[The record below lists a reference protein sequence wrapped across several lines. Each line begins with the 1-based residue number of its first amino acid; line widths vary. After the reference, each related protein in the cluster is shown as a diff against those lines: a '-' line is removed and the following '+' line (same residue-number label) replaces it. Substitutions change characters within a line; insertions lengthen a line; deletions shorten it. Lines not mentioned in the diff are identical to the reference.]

1 MARNTGSYVTIII
14 ILIIGVVICYENVE
28 FQKTMI
34 EIPST
39 TLYPTSDNNSSSSSS
54 KPKQTVEECVKNC
67 RKKKLF
73 GFSFRKKMNKETMD
87 CIYDCVFTECS
98 LRFPGMDPDSNRNKE
113 SCVIK
118 LYNKY
123 TADHGWL
130 RELKL
135 K

>member
-1 MARNTGSYVTIII
+1 MAGNTGSYVIITII
-14 ILIIGVVICYENVE
+14 LLIGVVICYEDVE

-34 EIPST
+34 EIPPT
-39 TLYPTSDNNSSSSSS
+39 TLYPTSNNNSYSS

-87 CIYDCVFTECS
+87 CIYDCVITECS
-98 LRFPGMDPDSNRNKE
+98 LRFPGLDPDSKRNKE
-113 SCVIK
+113 SCIIA

-123 TADHGWL
+123 TA
-130 RELKL
+130 
-135 K
+135 